1 MNTEREAWEL
11 AEKKALTEGYD
22 QVIFKNRNNK
32 YIVGRTTNYKR
43 LSLNKIVGYM
53 RLTYK
58 DNTLGV
64 KRMGV
69 A

>member
-1 MNTEREAWEL
+1 MGTEREAWEL

-22 QVIFKNRNNK
+22 QVIFKNRNK
-32 YIVGRTTNYKR
+32 KFIVGRTTNYRHISPDK
-43 LSLNKIVGYM
+43 LVGYV

-58 DNTLGV
+58 DNMLGV
-64 KRMGV
+64 RVVV